1 MARDY
6 KNAGSKRRG
15 KGGPAFSGWV
25 GLGIGLTLGSA
36 LAAVVHLYH
45 TGNPLQDQ
53 PVEPAVDATGDP
65 GTETTERRRPRFTFY
80 QMLPNYEVVIPE
92 QDIAVA
98 GTADNSVT
106 DEGTYIL
113 QVGSFRNGGDADR
126 LRAELALLGIESRIQ
141 TVTIDD
147 TDTWHRVRVGPLRDL
162 EVLNEVRGRL
172 AANDHDA
179 LVIRVGD

>member
-1 MARDY
+1 M
-6 KNAGSKRRG
+6 
-15 KGGPAFSGWV
+15 
-25 GLGIGLTLGSA
+25 
-36 LAAVVHLYH
+36 
-45 TGNPLQDQ
+45 
-53 PVEPAVDATGDP
+53 
-65 GTETTERRRPRFTFY
+65 
-80 QMLPNYEVVIPE
+80 
-92 QDIAVA
+92 A
-98 GTADNSVT
+98 GTADNGVT

-147 TDTWHRVRVGPLRDL
+147 TDTWHRVRVGPMSDL